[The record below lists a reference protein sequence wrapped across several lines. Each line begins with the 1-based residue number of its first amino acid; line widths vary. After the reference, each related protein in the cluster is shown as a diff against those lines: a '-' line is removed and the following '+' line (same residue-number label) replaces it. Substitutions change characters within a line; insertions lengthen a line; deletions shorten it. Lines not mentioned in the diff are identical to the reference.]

1 MDGLP
6 GISAGAIAMYLAP
19 FLLAGILVVFRR
31 VQVAYALLISA
42 TLFLPFVQREPAPWD
57 VAAAAWIALLVIE
70 LPRRAFRFQ
79 SHYLMLLLAFV
90 FLHVLLGLYWAG
102 NSAGLFRYATITVF
116 LAACSLGFQVASD
129 NIHRALGVLR
139 VFVVAAAA
147 TATAGS
153 LMFLAGETG
162 PDGRAR
168 GFFKD
173 PNVYGAFLAAGLLV
187 VIARRFVLRERHGT
201 DYPLCVL
208 LCVGILFS
216 FSRGALINLGVGLA
230 PIFIACRRSIRRG
243 VFAAAA
249 IGLVMLA
256 TASTAG
262 VSGFAMQRLTSRDSI
277 SEEFRVVALQEGWQL
292 FVENPLGIGPGQF
305 QQREFV
311 VKPAVGVA
319 GLGAHNTLLRV
330 ATELGVAGL
339 LLWICLTLFT
349 LRCCWRNRYHPV
361 DEVRFLAV
369 ACAAVLAGMTAQGF
383 VLDTLHWRHLWM
395 FMGLAAGVDLLARRT
410 ALPDDV

>member
-1 MDGLP
+1 MSGP
-6 GISAGAIAMYLAP
+6 HGISAGAIAMYLAP
-19 FLLAGILVVFRR
+19 FLLAAILVVFRR
-31 VQVAYALLISA
+31 MQVAYALLISL
-42 TLFLPFVQREPAPWD
+42 TLFLPFVQHEPAPWD
-57 VAAAAWIALLVIE
+57 VAVAVWIVLLVVE
-70 LPRRAFRFQ
+70 LRRRALRFQ
-79 SHYLMLLLAFV
+79 SQYLMLLLAFV

-116 LAACSLGFQVASD
+116 LAASSLGFQVVTD
-129 NIHRALGVLR
+129 NIERALVALR
-139 VFVVAAAA
+139 VFVVAAAVAA
-147 TATAGS
+147 TTGS
-153 LMFLAGETG
+153 FLYLAGDVG

-173 PNVYGAFLAAGLLV
+173 PNVYGAFLAAGLLIV
-187 VIARRFVLRERHGT
+187 VARWFVLRQIRRT
-201 DYPLCVL
+201 DYPLCGL

-216 FSRGALINLGVGLA
+216 FSRGALINLGAGLL
-230 PIFIACRRSIRRG
+230 PIFLACRRSIRRG
-243 VFAAAA
+243 VVAAAT

-256 TASTAG
+256 TASIAG
-262 VSGFAMQRLTSRDSI
+262 VSGFAMQRFTSRGTV
-277 SEEFRVVALQEGWQL
+277 SEEFRVVAMQEGWQL

-339 LLWICLTLFT
+339 LLWTCLTFFT
-349 LRCCWRNRYHPV
+349 LRCCWRNRHHPV
-361 DEVRFLAV
+361 DEVRFLAI
-369 ACAAVLAGMTAQGF
+369 ACAAILAGMTAQGF

-410 ALPDDV
+410 TLPDDT